1 MAARAKI
8 AATADDDA
16 RLRAEV
22 SGRLPGF
29 LSRLDAAHIHDTL
42 AHTRPESLMVD
53 ISLPGWHREAGSA
66 AGGSTEIERYRS
78 VAGVEDDTSLL
89 EELLTKAG
97 IN

>member
-1 MAARAKI
+1 MI
-8 AATADDDA
+8 E
-16 RLRAEV
+16 RL
-22 SGRLPGF
+22 LD
-29 LSRLDAAHIHDTL
+29 LLNRLDAARIYYTL
-42 AHTRPESLMVD
+42 AHTRPETLMVD